1 MHVSGNDRGVKVRKM
16 TAGLFCETDL
26 LKEVAESCLQVPFED
41 SHVLNVGVGHLFF
54 SAGQTGGELFLLEK
68 GSVQT
73 FRICG
78 DRKIAI
84 ATLQPPAVF
93 GEMGCFGRGRH
104 YFSAESVEDSQV
116 RLISGN
122 TIHAMMECS
131 PNLAHAVIGL
141 ISERFDRFLC
151 EFEAHAFRG
160 TIPRLAALLLKK
172 RQEDVVRGLTHKD
185 LAGELGIHRESVTAA
200 LGELQKA
207 GIIAVERKKIRILQH
222 ARLERASRE

>member
-1 MHVSGNDRGVKVRKM
+1 MKEACSVRKM
-16 TAGLFCETDL
+16 TADLFCETDL
-26 LKEVAESCLQVPFED
+26 FKGVAESCLQVLLED

-84 ATLQPPAVF
+84 AKLQPPAVF

-104 YFSAESVEDSQV
+104 YFSAESVEESQV

-122 TIHAMMECS
+122 AIHTMMECS
-131 PNLAHAVIGL
+131 PNLAHAVISL
-141 ISERFDRFLC
+141 IGERFDRFLC
-151 EFEAHAFRG
+151 EFEAHALKG

-172 RQEDVVRGLTHKD
+172 REEDAVCGLTHKN
-185 LAGELGIHRESVTAA
+185 LATELGIHRESVTAA
-200 LGELQKA
+200 LGELQMA
-207 GIIAVERKKIRILQH
+207 GIIEIARKKIRILQPV
-222 ARLERASRE
+222 RLERASHE

>member
-1 MHVSGNDRGVKVRKM
+1 M
-16 TAGLFCETDL
+16 AGGLYETNLF
-26 LKEVAESCLQVPFED
+26 KEIAEPCLQVLLED

-73 FRICG
+73 FRVCG
-78 DRKIAI
+78 DRKIPI
-84 ATLQPPAVF
+84 AALRPPAVF
-93 GEMGCFGRGRH
+93 GEMGCFGQGRH

-122 TIHAMMECS
+122 AAQAMMECS

-141 ISERFDRFLC
+141 ISERLDRFLC
-151 EFEAHAFRG
+151 EFEAHALKG

-172 RQEDVVRGLTHKD
+172 REEDIVRGLTHKD

-200 LGELQKA
+200 LGQLQKA
-207 GIIAVERKKIRILQH
+207 GIISVERKKVRILH
-222 ARLERASRE
+222 PSRLERASRE

>member
-1 MHVSGNDRGVKVRKM
+1 M
-16 TAGLFCETDL
+16 TAGLLHETDL
-26 LKEVAESCLQVPFED
+26 FKDVAESCLEVLLED
-41 SHVLNVGVGHLFF
+41 SHVLNVGPGHLFF
-54 SAGQTGGELFLLEK
+54 SAGQTGGELFSLER

-73 FRICG
+73 FRVCG
-78 DRKIAI
+78 ERKIAI
-84 ATLQPPAVF
+84 ATLRAPAVF
-93 GEMGCFGRGRH
+93 GEMGCFGHRIH
-104 YFSAESVEDSQV
+104 YFSAESVEHSQI

-122 TIHAMMECS
+122 TIQAMMECS

-151 EFEAHAFRG
+151 EFEAHALKG

-172 RQEDVVRGLTHKD
+172 REEDIVRGLTHKD

-207 GIIAVERKKIRILQH
+207 GIIAVERKKVRILH
-222 ARLERASRE
+222 LSRLERASRE

>member
-1 MHVSGNDRGVKVRKM
+1 MM
-16 TAGLFCETDL
+16 AGLFCETDL
-26 LKEVAESCLQVPFED
+26 FKDVAESYLQLILEK

-68 GSVQT
+68 GLVQT

-84 ATLQPPAVF
+84 AALQPPAVF
-93 GEMGCFGRGRH
+93 GEMGCFGQGRH
-104 YFSAESVEDSQV
+104 YFSAESLEDSQV

-122 TIHAMMECS
+122 TIQAVMECS

-141 ISERFDRFLC
+141 ISERFDQFLR
-151 EFEAHAFRG
+151 EFEANALKG

-172 RQEDVVRGLTHKD
+172 REEDIVHGLTHKA

-222 ARLERASRE
+222 VRLERASRE

>member
-1 MHVSGNDRGVKVRKM
+1 M
-16 TAGLFCETDL
+16 
-26 LKEVAESCLQVPFED
+26 
-41 SHVLNVGVGHLFF
+41 GVGHLFF

-73 FRICG
+73 FRIYG

-84 ATLQPPAVF
+84 ETLQPPAVF
-93 GEMGCFGRGRH
+93 GEMGCFGRGTH

-122 TIHAMMECS
+122 TIQAVRECS
-131 PNLAHAVIGL
+131 PNLAQAFIGL
-141 ISERFDRFLC
+141 ISERLDRFLY
-151 EFEAHAFRG
+151 EFEAHALRR

-172 RQEDVVRGLTHKD
+172 RQEDIVRGLTHKD

-207 GIIAVERKKIRILQH
+207 GIIAVERKKVRILH
-222 ARLERASRE
+222 TARLERASRE

>member
-1 MHVSGNDRGVKVRKM
+1 M
-16 TAGLFCETDL
+16 TAGLFCEPDLFKDVTD
-26 LKEVAESCLQVPFED
+26 SCLQLILEE

-73 FRICG
+73 FRIYG

-84 ATLQPPAVF
+84 AALQPPAVF
-93 GEMGCFGRGRH
+93 GEKGCFGQGRH
-104 YFSAESVEDSQV
+104 YFSAESLEDSQV

-122 TIHAMMECS
+122 TIQAVMECS

-141 ISERFDRFLC
+141 ISERFDQFLR
-151 EFEAHAFRG
+151 EFEANALKG

-172 RQEDVVRGLTHKD
+172 REEDIVRGLTHKA
-185 LAGELGIHRESVTAA
+185 LAAELGIHRESVTGA

-207 GIIAVERKKIRILQH
+207 GIIAVERKKIRILQRV
-222 ARLERASRE
+222 RLERASRE

>member
-1 MHVSGNDRGVKVRKM
+1 MAG
-16 TAGLFCETDL
+16 GLFHETDL
-26 LKEVAESCLQVPFED
+26 FKNVAESCHQLLLGN

-54 SAGQTGGELFLLEK
+54 SAGQAGGELFLLEK

-73 FRICG
+73 SRICG

-84 ATLQPPAVF
+84 ATLQPPAIF
-93 GEMGCFGRGRH
+93 GEMGCFGQGRH

-122 TIHAMMECS
+122 TIQAMMECS
-131 PNLAHAVIGL
+131 PNLAHAFIGL
-141 ISERFDRFLC
+141 VSERFDQFLR
-151 EFEAHAFRG
+151 EFEANALKG
-160 TIPRLAALLLKK
+160 TIPRLATLLLKK
-172 RQEDVVRGLTHKD
+172 REEDIVRGLTHKA

-207 GIIAVERKKIRILQH
+207 GIIAVERKKIHILQH
-222 ARLERASRE
+222 VRLERASRE